1 MIQRDAFVI
10 SAPMKERVRR
20 LNQAVRDCEL
30 LFVLA
35 PSGSGRD
42 RFFDWWWQE
51 GCVHPEVAGD
61 QSINANDVILVS
73 LTPPPSRSV
82 PPTCVAFMKIWRGL
96 QELERAAAA
105 GQRPQLTGKPRSW
118 FTEQQSLSLVYDFA
132 LPLDDDLQ
140 PQAYVLLNGEYLD
153 KTVWRYLLELRSP
166 IQRGT
171 PHLARRSLIICASVD
186 PAAAEDSKF
195 AKMIS
200 EVPELRAAWPRRMVI
215 DLMDAPEFQEVLLRL
230 VRQNLNAVFAEEVDQ
245 DGVIQEAANWTQGA
259 WRLLTEQLIRIVDEE
274 LGPAKR
280 DAPRVLT
287 KAVWGRVRKR
297 WEKRQW

>member
-1 MIQRDAFVI
+1 
-10 SAPMKERVRR
+10 MKERARR
-20 LNQAVRDCEL
+20 LNQAVRNCEL
-30 LFVLA
+30 LFVLT
-35 PSGSGRD
+35 PSGSGKD

-51 GCVHPEVAGD
+51 GCAHPEIADNQPV
-61 QSINANDVILVS
+61 NANDIILVS

-82 PPTCVAFMKIWRGL
+82 PPTCVAFIKIWRGL
-96 QELERAAAA
+96 QELDRATTAQERT
-105 GQRPQLTGKPRSW
+105 RPTGKPRSW

-153 KTVWRYLLELRSP
+153 KAVWRYLLELQSP
-166 IQRGT
+166 IQRGA
-171 PHLARRSLIICASVD
+171 PRLARRSLIICASVD

-215 DLMDAPEFQEVLLRL
+215 DLMDAAEFQEVLLRL
-230 VRQNLNAVFAEEVDQ
+230 VRQNLNAVFAEDVDQ
-245 DGVIQEAANWTQGA
+245 DEIIQEAANWTQGI
-259 WRLLTEQLIRIVDEE
+259 WRLLTEQLIRIIDEE
-274 LGPAKR
+274 LGPAKS

-287 KAVWGRVRKR
+287 KAVWERVRKR